1 MGSEVI
7 IVLVMTA
14 IAVAFI
20 IWIKMNEAKSEADGE
35 TEQKSGAAEKR

>member
-14 IAVAFI
+14 IAVAFVV
-20 IWIKMNEAKSEADGE
+20 WIKMNDSKSEADAK
-35 TEQKSGAAEKR
+35 TEKKSVTEENR